1 MAQSQ
6 QSTATS
12 LWLEKNQQFPD
23 ICVEF
28 FAVAGL
34 NWGCCNHWATVFDHT
49 MAKYI
54 ATSLRQIGKA
64 LQITGDLQHIEINAK
79 DRNSG
84 HLFAT
89 SDSTQLLVFCL
100 YSYIKT
106 RLLSTCVISQLDCC
120 PERTR
125 WVFVEDFWISVSNL
139 AELEFKLATDS
150 RQMATDSWF
159 LPIYDS

>member
-12 LWLEKNQQFPD
+12 SWLEKNQQFPD

-34 NWGCCNHWATVFDHT
+34 DWGCCNHWAIVFDHT
-49 MAKYI
+49 MTKYF

-64 LQITGDLQHIEINAK
+64 LQITGDLQHIEISAK

-89 SDSTQLLVFCL
+89 RDSTQLLVFCI

-120 PERTR
+120 PERTT

-139 AELEFKLATDS
+139 AELEFKLP
-150 RQMATDSWF
+150 TDSWF